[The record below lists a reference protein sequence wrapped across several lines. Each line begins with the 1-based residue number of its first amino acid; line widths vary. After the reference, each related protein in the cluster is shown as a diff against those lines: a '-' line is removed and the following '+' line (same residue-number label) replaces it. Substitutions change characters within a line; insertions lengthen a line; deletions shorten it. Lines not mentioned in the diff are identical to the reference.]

1 MALTIALRRNSHFSL
16 RPLGAFLSLVSASAA
31 LREACERSGTPQ
43 HLLEGA
49 LEQVRLAEHHG
60 ASAPEFEVKCVRV
73 YVPPPLADATSRP
86 MLLFRGTPDAS
97 IEERLPAGRRRPLF
111 FSSSLRVA
119 LPFGRIDGARGKHR
133 VALCRV
139 ERRPGHQLFNRVVA
153 TEEDLRLFDSVGG
166 DLDRFSL
173 AKTKQ
178 SATNGRGDEG
188 AFDGVVEWLDGG
200 ASYRFDAAHAR
211 IHTLLC
217 IDVQW

>member
-1 MALTIALRRNSHFSL
+1 
-16 RPLGAFLSLVSASAA
+16 
-31 LREACERSGTPQ
+31 
-43 HLLEGA
+43 
-49 LEQVRLAEHHG
+49 
-60 ASAPEFEVKCVRV
+60 
-73 YVPPPLADATSRP
+73 

-97 IEERLPAGRRRPLF
+97 IEERLPAARRRPLF

-133 VALCRV
+133 VVLCRV

-178 SATNGRGDEG
+178 SASNGRGDEG